1 MRRAVPALGEDTIHR
16 GKREQTI
23 ANVGLVVGALGAG
36 AAVLFVVL
44 DRRADGRE
52 VAVVPGW
59 SSVALRGTF

>member
-1 MRRAVPALGEDTIHR
+1 MPAPCPPSEQGTIDR
-16 GKREQTI
+16 GKRDQTI
-23 ANVGLVVGALGAG
+23 ANVGLAVGALGAG

-52 VAVVPGW
+52 VAVLPGW